1 MNVLPP
7 GRPINPA
14 VWDHPTMRVALARH
28 DISEVYRLL
37 GRTGVSQ
44 RQIAALTGQSQSEIC
59 DIVQGRQVQAYDL
72 LVRIADGLSIPRG
85 YMGLAFTDGATQRL
99 ATPDRASK
107 DDVMER
113 RTFLGIVSK
122 IVMGA
127 ALTPTE
133 LDLLAVAPFHTPVPN
148 RVGQTEITQLRA
160 LTKALRAYDAAH
172 GGGSCRDAILAHTH
186 WAGSLLNASCA
197 DDVRPALLSAVAEIK
212 TLAGWSAH
220 DLGLAAEARRYL
232 TQAVRDTQEAGNA
245 AHSAIVLY
253 HLGRVPLDNGDGRE
267 ALKLFQLGQ
276 ISAQDS
282 HSPAAVALL
291 HANEAMA
298 YAQLG
303 DARQALTALRRA
315 EDEYGHATDDDDWP
329 EFLTFFD
336 HSALRTSAA
345 RVHSRLGLTDHTHR
359 QEAITRLFTA
369 LGEVPAERVRQRAF
383 NLGWLATCVLADG
396 DLTAGAEVGNQALA
410 AVREVNSTRLLD
422 ALAPLQAQAEGHRQ
436 DSDLTQL
443 AHDIRQLRLAA

>member
-1 MNVLPP
+1 MNVLPAD
-7 GRPINPA
+7 RPIDPA
-14 VWDHPTMRVALARH
+14 LWEHPRMRVALARR

-85 YMGLAFTDGATQRL
+85 YMGLAFSDAATQRL
-99 ATPDRASK
+99 ATPSASK
-107 DDVMER
+107 EDFMER

-127 ALTPTE
+127 ALSPTE
-133 LDLLAVAPFHTPVPN
+133 RDLLAVAPFHTPVPA
-148 RVGQTEITQLRA
+148 RVSWTEVTQLRA

-172 GGGSCRDAILAHTH
+172 GGGSCRDVILAHTH
-186 WAGSLLNASCA
+186 WAGALLNASCP
-197 DDVRPALLSAVAEIK
+197 DEVRPALLSAVAEIK
-212 TLAGWSAH
+212 TLAGWTAH
-220 DLGLAAEARRYL
+220 DLGLTGEARRYL
-232 TQAVRDTQEAGNA
+232 TQAVKDTQEAGNP

-253 HLGRVPLDNGDGRE
+253 HLGRIPLDNGDGRE

-276 ISAQDS
+276 ISAQDADCT
-282 HSPAAVALL
+282 AAVALL
-291 HANEAMA
+291 HANEALA

-303 DARQALTALRRA
+303 DARQALAALRRA
-315 EDEYGHATDDDDWP
+315 EDEYAHTTNDDEGP
-329 EFLTFFD
+329 EFLKFFD
-336 HSALRTSAA
+336 HGALRTSAA

-359 QEAITRLFTA
+359 QEAITRLLTA
-369 LGEVPAERVRQRAF
+369 VEEVPAERVRQRAF

-396 DLTAGAEVGNQALA
+396 DLTAGADIGHQALA
-410 AVREVNSTRLLD
+410 AAREVNSTRLLD
-422 ALAPLQAQAEGHRQ
+422 ALAPLQAQAESHQR
-436 DSDLTQL
+436 DSDLNQL
-443 AHDIRQLRLAA
+443 AHDIRRLRFTV